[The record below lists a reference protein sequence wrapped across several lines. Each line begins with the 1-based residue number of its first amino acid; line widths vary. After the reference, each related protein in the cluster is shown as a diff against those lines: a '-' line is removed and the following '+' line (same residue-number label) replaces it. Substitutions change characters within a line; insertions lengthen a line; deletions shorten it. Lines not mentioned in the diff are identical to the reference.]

1 MSRKQGAEKLN
12 SVSFFKGAAAL
23 VYLPQFIFL
32 LLLTFKVC
40 FRILFKPKYII
51 YSVFSQQFQT
61 TKCCKKT
68 LSRLTDIDNRAS
80 SSHLSIILFFFFV
93 LVYWYLLD
101 HDRALWSSAL
111 RKKSPIV
118 TIFGLHFWRI
128 IWWNRSLQASNK
140 IFAPT

>member
-68 LSRLTDIDNRAS
+68 LSRLTDIDNRDS
-80 SSHLSIILFFFFV
+80 SSHLSIILFFFLFLFTGICSTMTELYEV
-93 LVYWYLLD
+93 LPCARNHRL
-101 HDRALWSSAL
+101 
-111 RKKSPIV
+111 SPFSGS
-118 TIFGLHFWRI
+118 TFGE
-128 IWWNRSLQASNK
+128 
-140 IFAPT
+140 